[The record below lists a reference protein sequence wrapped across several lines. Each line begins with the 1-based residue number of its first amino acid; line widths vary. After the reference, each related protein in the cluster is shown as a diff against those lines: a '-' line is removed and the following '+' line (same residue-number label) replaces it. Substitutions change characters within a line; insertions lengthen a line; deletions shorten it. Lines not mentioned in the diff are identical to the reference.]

1 MFFKPSRK
9 VKRSSFFKFFIYIS
23 LELGEDAIVQSHLAA
38 LYDNLLEQN
47 LLQLVLPYSRIQIAF
62 ISAKIGL
69 SLHDIEL
76 KLSQMIL
83 DNVLNAIIDHS
94 TACLLLTSGAV
105 KADSSFGLIQ
115 NCFNNMDS
123 IIESLTVKS
132 KSI

>member
-1 MFFKPSRK
+1 M
-9 VKRSSFFKFFIYIS
+9 
-23 LELGEDAIVQSHLAA
+23 GEDAIVQSHLAA

-83 DNVLNAIIDHS
+83 DKVLNAIIDHS
-94 TACLLLTSGAV
+94 TACLLITTAEGV
-105 KADSSFGLIQ
+105 KVDSSFGLIQ
-115 NCFNNMDS
+115 SCFNNMDS
-123 IIESLTVKS
+123 IIESLIVKS